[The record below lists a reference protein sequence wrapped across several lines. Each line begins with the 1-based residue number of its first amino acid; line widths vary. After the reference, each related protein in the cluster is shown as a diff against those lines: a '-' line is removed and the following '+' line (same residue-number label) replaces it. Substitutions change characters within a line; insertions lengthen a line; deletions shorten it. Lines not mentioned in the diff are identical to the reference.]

1 MRSRPIP
8 KHGDVRFHRRGA
20 ALVAFI
26 AALLVIGT
34 FVLWAFDMTGTTAT
48 TSLSHFLGTGALYA
62 AESGIEM
69 SVREIGLGM
78 DFDNEGTG
86 TMGTISNNG
95 NSADDP
101 AIAAGRFFVEQTSP
115 SPPTYRAT
123 GRPNQAQLPWS
134 NFRRVIEIRTE

>member
-1 MRSRPIP
+1 MKSRPTP
-8 KHGDVRFHRRGA
+8 SHCAVRFRRRGA
-20 ALVAFI
+20 ALVAFV

-34 FVLWAFDMTGTTAT
+34 FVLWGFDLAGTTAT
-48 TSLSHFLGTGALYA
+48 TSLGHYFGTCALYA

-69 SVREIGLGM
+69 SVREIGLGV

-101 AIAAGRFFVEQTSP
+101 AIGAGRFFVEQTSP

>member
-1 MRSRPIP
+1 MRSQQSP
-8 KHGDVRFHRRGA
+8 KTKEAHFQRRGA
-20 ALVAFI
+20 ALVGFV

-34 FVLWAFDMTGTTAT
+34 LVLWVFAVTSTTT
-48 TSLSHFLGTGALYA
+48 VSSLGHYVSTGALYA
-62 AESGIEM
+62 AESGVEM
-69 SVREIGLGM
+69 SAREIGHGT

-101 AIAAGRFFVEQTSP
+101 ALATGSFYVEQTSP

-123 GRPNQAQLPWS
+123 GRPNQTQFPWN
-134 NFRRVIEIRTE
+134 NFRRVIEFRTE